1 MSAELLNKP
10 MSVQE
15 LPDQLPLLEWITEA
29 DRVKRLSH
37 DFSWF
42 SPTLKRELAEK
53 KAEIVA
59 RPRNIEE
66 IQQVVAACAKA
77 LIPITVRGAGTNSKG
92 QSTPIHGGLVLDISG
107 YNGFSWIRGQ
117 SARAQAGIRLS
128 EFNDI
133 ARQKGLELSCTPA
146 AFGEGTLGGILAGGV
161 DGARTL
167 QNPPL
172 STLGSLL
179 GARVM
184 TVEAEP
190 QIIELRGADA
200 KQIYA
205 MCGTNGIVLEVEMAL
220 SPATPWTECVA
231 LFDSFEKALKFAN
244 ALTQDKDLVQ
254 KEVALLAA
262 PIPSY
267 IPKLTPLL
275 NEQQCAVIMV
285 IDPVSFSKMEALTHS
300 HGGQLCYKKTLAE
313 VQESQRTIS
322 NYTWHRT
329 TFHALKLYKNLTYI
343 QCEFN
348 AHQHIEQVKIL
359 EKELGGEV
367 LMHLEFFRTQDG
379 DINCSGLQL
388 IHYTTEARLNQIMDI
403 YRSHGVQ
410 IKNPHVY
417 IVEDEKPGNL
427 APEFVKMK
435 ERFDPLG
442 LLNPG
447 KLRTWTHSKPKS

>member
-1 MSAELLNKP
+1 MSAQLLNKP
-10 MSVQE
+10 VSVQE

-29 DRVKRLSH
+29 ERVKRLSH

-42 SPTLKRELAEK
+42 SPALKRELSEK
-53 KAEIVA
+53 KAELVA
-59 RPRNIEE
+59 RPRNLEE
-66 IQQVVAACAKA
+66 IRQVVSACAKA

-92 QSTPIHGGLVLDISG
+92 QSTPIHGGVVLDISG

-117 SARAQAGIRLS
+117 SARAQAGIRLT

-161 DGARTL
+161 DDARTL
-167 QNPPL
+167 QNPPT

-200 KQIYA
+200 QQIYA
-205 MCGTNGIVLEVEMAL
+205 MCGTTGIVLEVELAL
-220 SPATPWTECVA
+220 SAATPWTECVVHFETFEQA
-231 LFDSFEKALKFAN
+231 LRFAN
-244 ALTQDKDLVQ
+244 DLTHSKELIQ

-275 NEQQCAVIMV
+275 NERHCAVVMV
-285 IDPVSFSKMEALTHS
+285 IDPASFTKMEALAAS
-300 HGGQLCYKKTLAE
+300 QGGLLCYKKKMAE
-313 VQESQRTIS
+313 VQESQRSIS

-343 QCEFN
+343 QSEFTPS
-348 AHQHIEQVKIL
+348 QHIEQVKGL

-367 LMHLEFFRTQDG
+367 IMHLEFFRTQEG

-388 IHYTTEARLNQIMDI
+388 VHYTHEARLNQIMDI
-403 YRSHGVQ
+403 YRAHGVE

-417 IVEDEKPGNL
+417 IVEDEKPDKL
-427 APEFVKMK
+427 APEFVMMK

-447 KLRTWTHSKPKS
+447 KLPSWASREVRT